1 MVARGNL
8 FDSPHHAGATA
19 SDEDL
24 QRGQTNG
31 HAKRPDSQSSPLQ
44 SRLPL
49 ESANDRVN
57 GEGDKS
63 ALPPVPKARSE
74 EVYGSRSNLQNG
86 TDGLK
91 FGTAHVVASVSR
103 LEPLES
109 GEIPRCFEFSCFA
122 I

>member
-8 FDSPHHAGATA
+8 FDSPQHAGATA
-19 SDEDL
+19 GDEDL

-31 HAKRPDSQSSPLQ
+31 HATQPVSRSS
-44 SRLPL
+44 PL
-49 ESANDRVN
+49 ESANDRVS
-57 GEGDKS
+57 GEGDTS

-109 GEIPRCFEFSCFA
+109 GEIPLCF
-122 I
+122 

>member
-44 SRLPL
+44 SRPPL